1 MAKVAIAGASGF
13 VGSALIDVLEKDH
26 QIVALSRQ
34 KRSSDRVG
42 VEWRQCDFMS
52 LLQTEEALQGAD
64 VAIYLVHSMAPTAAL
79 TQASFEDLDLLAA
92 DNFFRAAKKKNIKHI
107 IYLGGLIP
115 EGEKLSRHLRSRL
128 EVETCFRQNDLAYTI
143 LRAGLIIGN
152 RGSSFNI
159 LKKLVMRLPIMI
171 LPSWTK
177 TETQATALV
186 DVIQLIKFCILNEKT
201 FSSVFDLG
209 SDEVV
214 TYRSLIKQ
222 TAITMNKNPVL
233 IPFPAVSPEI
243 SKLWVSLI
251 TNTSYSLVSPL
262 VESLKSP
269 MLCRDRKIYTLS
281 GIEAT
286 PLKIALS
293 NSVTKDEKP
302 KGKRREKYR
311 SQRTV
316 RSVQR
321 MILPTART
329 AKDVADDYAKWVSGI
344 FFGVIRVSIE
354 PEHRLIFRI
363 SVFSYE
369 LDLLI
374 LERDVSRTS
383 VDRQLFRVKGG
394 ALSHKSNKGRL
405 EFREVLDRQY
415 ILAAIH
421 DFSPSLPWFIYFWTQ
436 AKVHLW
442 VMKGFARFLKNQNL
456 ILRGKLKL
464 EERI

>member
-13 VGSALIDVLEKDH
+13 VGSALIDLLAKDH

-34 KRSSDRVG
+34 KQSSEKAG

-64 VAIYLVHSMAPTAAL
+64 VAVYLVHSMAPTAAL
-79 TQASFEDLDLLAA
+79 TQANFEDLDLLAA
-92 DNFFRAAKKKNIKHI
+92 DNFFRAAKKKNIKHL

-115 EGEKLSRHLRSRL
+115 DHKKLSRHLKSRL
-128 EVETCFRQNDLAYTI
+128 EVETCFRQSNLAYTI
-143 LRAGLIIGN
+143 LRAGLIIGSG
-152 RGSSFNI
+152 GSSFNI

-177 TETQATALV
+177 TETQATALT
-186 DVIQLIKFCILNEKT
+186 DVIHLIKFCILNEKT

-222 TAITMNKNPVL
+222 TAIAMNKKPLL

-281 GIEAT
+281 GLKAT
-286 PLKIALS
+286 SLKFALT
-293 NSVTKDEKP
+293 NSMSIGKKS
-302 KGKRREKYR
+302 KRKRRR
-311 SQRTV
+311 SYQSERTV

-321 MILPTART
+321 MILPASKT

-344 FFGVIRVSIE
+344 FFGVIRASIE
-354 PEHRLIFRI
+354 PENKLIFR
-363 SVFSYE
+363 FSMFSFQFY
-369 LDLLI
+369 LLV

-394 ALSHKSNKGRL
+394 ALSKKKNKGRL

-442 VMKGFARFLKNQNL
+442 VMKGFAIFLKNQNL
-456 ILRGKLKL
+456 SLRGKPQT
-464 EERI
+464 